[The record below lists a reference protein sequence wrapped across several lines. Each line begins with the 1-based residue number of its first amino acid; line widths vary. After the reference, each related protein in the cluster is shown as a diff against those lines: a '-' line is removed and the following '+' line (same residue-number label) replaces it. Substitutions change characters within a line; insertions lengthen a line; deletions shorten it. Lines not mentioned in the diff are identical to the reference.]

1 MGKHVNPEISRPVA
15 SNGGRHRAEDPA
27 NPANTGQINT
37 QAGGRRKRIAQ
48 VVVATGTMALVTA
61 TAAPASA
68 PATERHVEAALET
81 GMTPIVASAGK
92 HVAFD
97 RVEVRTEPAPSPQI
111 VQAPREVEQN
121 KPQENPAVTK
131 LVPKKPIIV
140 APPKVVAPPV
150 APPVAPKPP
159 VVVPPPV
166 AGYASGAAIAA
177 AALAQLGRR
186 QDCTRLV
193 TNSLAAVGIAHHGW
207 PISYTALGTRVT
219 DPLPGDLIYYVNG
232 GMGLAHI
239 AVYIG
244 NGMAVHGGWNG
255 NQTVTFK
262 ANVGS
267 GPVYI
272 RVRAR

>member
-1 MGKHVNPEISRPVA
+1 MAH
-15 SNGGRHRAEDPA
+15 
-27 NPANTGQINT
+27 
-37 QAGGRRKRIAQ
+37 
-48 VVVATGTMALVTA
+48 VVVATGALVLVTA
-61 TAAPASA
+61 SASPASA
-68 PATERHVEAALET
+68 PAEPRHVSANDPQTEQL
-81 GMTPIVASAGK
+81 PIVASTAK

-97 RVEVRTEPAPSPQI
+97 RVEVHTEPAPAPQI
-111 VQAPREVEQN
+111 VQTPPEVEQN
-121 KPQENPAVTK
+121 KVQEKPAVAK
-131 LVPKKPIIV
+131 LVPKKPVIV
-140 APPKVVAPPV
+140 APPKAVAPAPAPKPVPAPPVVAPPV
-150 APPVAPKPP
+150 A
-159 VVVPPPV
+159 
-166 AGYASGAAIAA
+166 GYANGAVIAA

-232 GMGLAHI
+232 GMGLEHI

-267 GPVYI
+267 GPIYI
-272 RVRAR
+272 RVRA

>member
-1 MGKHVNPEISRPVA
+1 MGKHVAPVEPKQT
-15 SNGGRHRAEDPA
+15 GRRRAENPVD
-27 NPANTGQINT
+27 PANTGQIART
-37 QAGGRRKRIAQ
+37 GRRRVAQ
-48 VVVATGTMALVTA
+48 VVVATGAMALVTA
-61 TAAPASA
+61 SASPAAAPA
-68 PATERHVEAALET
+68 EVRHVSAKDPQTEQV
-81 GMTPIVASAGK
+81 PIVASAGK

-97 RVEVRTEPAPSPQI
+97 RVDVRTEPAPPPPI
-111 VQAPREVEQN
+111 VQTPPEAEQN
-121 KPQENPAVTK
+121 NVQEKPPVAK
-131 LVPKKPIIV
+131 LVPKKPVIV
-140 APPKVVAPPV
+140 APPKPAPAPAPKPAPVTPPVVVAPP
-150 APPVAPKPP
+150 AATG
-159 VVVPPPV
+159 
-166 AGYASGAAIAA
+166 AGAAIAA

-267 GPVYI
+267 GPIYI
-272 RVRAR
+272 RVRA